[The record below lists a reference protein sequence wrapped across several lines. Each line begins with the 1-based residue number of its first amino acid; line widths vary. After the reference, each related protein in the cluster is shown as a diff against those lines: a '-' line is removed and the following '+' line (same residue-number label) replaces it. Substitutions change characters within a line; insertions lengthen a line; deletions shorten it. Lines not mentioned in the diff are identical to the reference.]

1 MRRFTDAEIIF
12 HFEGTGGGMERTLE
26 VTEDGTLIYDES
38 PNYYAALG
46 GEKGK
51 VERLSPTEAKKRFPH
66 FAAEIDAAVAN
77 LKRRPSEGR
86 HGGGT

>member
-1 MRRFTDAEIIF
+1 MRRFSDPEIIF

-26 VTEDGTLIYDES
+26 VTEDTLIYDES

-46 GEKGK
+46 GEEGK
-51 VERLSPTEAKKRFPH
+51 VERLSPTEAKKRFPQ
-66 FAAEIDAAVAN
+66 FAAEIDEAVAT
-77 LKRRPSEGR
+77 LERRPSEGR